1 METMTA
7 DEALAH
13 HEALL
18 TGADALRAQGNLTGA
33 LVRYRVADDLLR
45 TLPDGEGDGA
55 VLRAQAAIASTQQRI
70 GEVLVAQGDLAAALA
85 TLRAELTLRRHIAT
99 AEPDDAPAREH
110 VARVAARVAEVLVLR
125 SAIATFQ
132 GGEPTGAPA
141 RRRPGEASWNLRAVA
156 GAL

>member
-18 TGADALRAQGNLTGA
+18 TGADTLRAQGNLTGA

-45 TLPDGEGDGA
+45 TLHDGDGA
-55 VLRAQAAIASTQQRI
+55 APRAQAAMAATQQRI

-85 TLRAELTLRRHIAT
+85 ALRAELALRRLIA
-99 AEPDDAPAREH
+99 AADADDAPAREQ
-110 VARVAARVAEVLVLR
+110 VSRVAGR
-125 SAIATFQ
+125 I
-132 GGEPTGAPA
+132 
-141 RRRPGEASWNLRAVA
+141 
-156 GAL
+156 